1 MQYATDHVIFTLMAS
16 LKNVRHEKF
25 AQCVA
30 SGLTGADAYRQ
41 VMNYTGKE
49 ADGNAAN
56 WMNRPGVR
64 ERLNE
69 LKEANSR
76 KATLS
81 REQII
86 EFLCK
91 AVTTSAANVEADSSL
106 VQSAE
111 FVDGKPVKL
120 KIPDKIAAVKEL
132 VRICGWSQPARVEL
146 SARDTLA
153 EFIKSIRQAPRQPV
167 MADYAEDNGV
177 GAHAP
182 LQETQS
188 TVL

>member
-1 MQYATDHVIFTLMAS
+1 
-16 LKNVRHEKF
+16 
-25 AQCVA
+25 
-30 SGLTGADAYRQ
+30 
-41 VMNYTGKE
+41 MNYTGKE

-76 KATLS
+76 KSALT
-81 REQII
+81 REQTI
-86 EFLCK
+86 EFLCN
-91 AVTTSAANVEADSSL
+91 VIRTSAASVEADSSL

-120 KIPDKIAAVKEL
+120 RIPDKIAAVKEL
-132 VRICGWSQPARVEL
+132 VRVCGWAKPDRLEL
-146 SARDTLA
+146 SATYTLA
-153 EFIKSIRQAPRQPV
+153 EFIASIRQAPRRPV
-167 MADYAEDNGV
+167 MAAHAEANG
-177 GAHAP
+177 GSAYAP

>member
-1 MQYATDHVIFTLMAS
+1 LQHATDHVIFTFMAS

-25 AQCVA
+25 VQCVA

-76 KATLS
+76 KSALT
-81 REQII
+81 REQTI
-86 EFLCK
+86 EFLCN
-91 AVTTSAANVEADSSL
+91 VIRTSAASVEADSSL

-120 KIPDKIAAVKEL
+120 RIPDKIAAVKEL
-132 VRICGWSQPARVEL
+132 VRSMWLGEAGPAGVVGHLYAGGVYRINPPGAET
-146 SARDTLA
+146 AR
-153 EFIKSIRQAPRQPV
+153 
-167 MADYAEDNGV
+167 YG
-177 GAHAP
+177 GARG
-182 LQETQS
+182 S
-188 TVL
+188 